1 MANQVTGTL
10 QPLDCTLSPTTV
22 CMMSKGWLSRALS
35 CEICEGE
42 SKKGRNEGRQ
52 VVLTHGWRQHA
63 MHHTG
68 CGLKLAPVLPR
79 AGTMNRHHCCCCCR
93 HE

>member
-35 CEICEGE
+35 CEICDRE
-42 SKKGRNEGRQ
+42 SKKGRTEGRQ
-52 VVLTHGWRQHA
+52 VLTHGWRRHA

-68 CGLKLAPVLPR
+68 IELKLAPGLPKD
-79 AGTMNRHHCCCCCR
+79 RHL
-93 HE
+93 EQASLLLLQIQA